1 MRKIIKTFGG
11 TQKWHLVC
19 GLIIFNDDSL
29 PKQLTAASPLF
40 LTFIYF
46 IYIKALVVGG
56 SECPGP
62 PSDGLIV
69 LVDF

>member
-1 MRKIIKTFGG
+1 M
-11 TQKWHLVC
+11 QKWHLVC

-29 PKQLTAASPLF
+29 PKQLTAASPL
-40 LTFIYF
+40 LLPFIYF

-56 SECPGP
+56 SGCPGP
-62 PSDGLIV
+62 PLDKLDV